1 MIVFEQVSAEIAP
14 SSTAQA
20 AQAGQVGQMGQMGQ
34 GAPLAE
40 ASQASPSDPRA
51 LEQVR
56 HALALLAERRA
67 RLQAD

>member
-20 AQAGQVGQMGQMGQ
+20 AQAGQVAQM
-34 GAPLAE
+34 APQAE
-40 ASQASPSDPRA
+40 ASQASPSDPRS

>member
-20 AQAGQVGQMGQMGQ
+20 AQAAQAGQMGQ

-40 ASQASPSDPRA
+40 AGQASPSDPRP
-51 LEQVR
+51 LEQVGR
-56 HALALLAERRA
+56 ALALLAERRA